1 MAFIIMTITLTFKC
15 KKMWDASLEPASE
28 SKINGPNMVLQ
39 KVPENIS
46 VRKLIHTFL
55 RHS

>member
-1 MAFIIMTITLTFKC
+1 M
-15 KKMWDASLEPASE
+15 DASLEHASE